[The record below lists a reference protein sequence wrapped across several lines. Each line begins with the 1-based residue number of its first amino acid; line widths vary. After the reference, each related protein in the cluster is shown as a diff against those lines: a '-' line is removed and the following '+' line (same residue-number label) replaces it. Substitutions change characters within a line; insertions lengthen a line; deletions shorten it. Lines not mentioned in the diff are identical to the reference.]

1 MSLHARRRRATNRN
15 NAFGTS
21 KGRRA
26 RASSRYRRGVRVFRG
41 LPSVESR
48 HRIAEAEPQSKFFPE
63 TFAGS
68 SKILGVMAESKSW
81 EMSLPVAVAIWA
93 VIVLLAAF
101 AGIHL
106 GYSGPRFAIA
116 LGVAAWFFAFEFFL
130 AVPRVLRSVQAALGQ
145 RGAVLA
151 ALVPLFAVLI
161 YSAGVGGNL
170 KYTLIGAAYAV
181 LPALLLAASAG
192 RSGVTWADYAAVVII
207 WLPVEFRWIYQLF
220 PFPPQ
225 LTHTLTILLAL
236 TTGVAAFVL
245 LRRLEGVGYAIE
257 WVRGSG
263 RIVLSHFVLFA
274 AIAVPLGI
282 AIGFIT
288 YDPSVA
294 RLRSLPVAVIGITF
308 FTAWAEEFLFRGIL
322 QNLFSRTLKSQW
334 IGLAVASLVF
344 GLSHIL
350 HAPFPNWKYVIFAS
364 ISGIFYGHAWM
375 KTGSLLPG
383 GLVHA
388 LVDISWHVLFR

>member
-1 MSLHARRRRATNRN
+1 
-15 NAFGTS
+15 
-21 KGRRA
+21 
-26 RASSRYRRGVRVFRG
+26 
-41 LPSVESR
+41 
-48 HRIAEAEPQSKFFPE
+48 
-63 TFAGS
+63 
-68 SKILGVMAESKSW
+68 MAKSKSW
-81 EMSLPVAVAIWA
+81 QMSLPVAVGIWA
-93 VIVLLAAF
+93 VVVLLAAF

-106 GYSGPRFAIA
+106 GYSGARFAIA
-116 LGVAAWFFAFEFFL
+116 LGVAAALFAFEFFL
-130 AVPRVLRSVQAALGQ
+130 AVPKVFGIMQGALGQ

-161 YSAGVGGNL
+161 YSIGVGGNW

-181 LPALLLAASAG
+181 VPTLLLATSTG
-192 RSGVTWADYAAVVII
+192 RSGATCVDYAAAAIV
-207 WLPVEFRWIYQLF
+207 WLPVEFRWMYRLF

-236 TTGVAAFVL
+236 STGVAAFVV

-263 RIVLSHFVLFA
+263 WIVLSHFVLFA

-282 AIGFIT
+282 AIGFIAF
-288 YDPSVA
+288 DSPIA

-308 FTAWAEEFLFRGIL
+308 FTAWPEEFLFRGIL
-322 QNLFSRTLKSQW
+322 QNCFSRTLKSQW
-334 IGLAVASLVF
+334 IGLAVASVVF

-350 HAPFPNWKYVIFAS
+350 HAPFPNWKYVILAT
-364 ISGIFYGHAWM
+364 IAGIFYGHAWM

-383 GLVHA
+383 ALVHA